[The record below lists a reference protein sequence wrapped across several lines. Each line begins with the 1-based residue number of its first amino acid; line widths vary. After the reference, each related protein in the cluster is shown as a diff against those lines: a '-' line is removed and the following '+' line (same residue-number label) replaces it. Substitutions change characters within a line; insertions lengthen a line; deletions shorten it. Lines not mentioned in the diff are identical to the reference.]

1 MIRSLQQRLVLFLL
15 LPAALVLFA
24 MGFLG
29 FLYARGIM
37 LNQWREAAILRLERA
52 AHHIDMRLTKPI
64 MRIKML
70 QKAADQQEMLNVQA
84 WIIDRLRELD
94 GVSRVDLKGLEEKA
108 VEMKMPG
115 RGMGRG
121 MGSNRASMMRFH
133 RARFAEVTS
142 PVYDAQAGEE
152 TVSLNS
158 TLEDEDG
165 AKVGELKVSV
175 RFEYLMQDLR
185 ALGWWQS
192 DLAYLV
198 DTSGRYLAKSE
209 ATEKCKKS
217 HSEPF
222 WARAIRRRRWA
233 GSTE

>member
-1 MIRSLQQRLVLFLL
+1 
-15 LPAALVLFA
+15 
-24 MGFLG
+24 
-29 FLYARGIM
+29 
-37 LNQWREAAILRLERA
+37 
-52 AHHIDMRLTKPI
+52 
-64 MRIKML
+64 
-70 QKAADQQEMLNVQA
+70 
-84 WIIDRLRELD
+84 
-94 GVSRVDLKGLEEKA
+94 LEEKA

-209 ATEKCKKS
+209 ATEKGQKRLLGKIMIPWNWPSLNKCKKS